1 MAGYSGY
8 VGVGLGFDVC
18 VFVAIL
24 LLFSVVVAWIFTA
37 GIVVSA
43 AVSVVA
49 VDIAAIVVIDTTI
62 ITCNDVRI
70 LDDDTLLILLF
81 K

>member
-37 GIVVSA
+37 GIVSA
-43 AVSVVA
+43 AVSIVA
-49 VDIAAIVVIDTTI
+49 VDIAAIVVIDTTT
-62 ITCNDVRI
+62 IT
-70 LDDDTLLILLF
+70 
-81 K
+81 